1 MNSVN
6 KIKLYIF
13 LSIIITFILG
23 LLIGI
28 GDSPFHVL
36 IGSVILFLLLSKA
49 SRMAKGTEEI
59 KNTKLGSWKIFRNNK
74 KSK

>member
-1 MNSVN
+1 MDSVN

-13 LSIIITFILG
+13 ISIIIAFLLG
-23 LLIGI
+23 LLIGM
-28 GDSPFHVL
+28 GDSPLRVF

-59 KNTKLGSWKIFRNNK
+59 KKTNSGNWKIFRNNK
-74 KSK
+74 NTQ